1 VNTKQS
7 ETPAPTWNGARSIWL
22 TIVVLCFYVLAA
34 KMSLALLTPDGV
46 AVFWPAAGVA
56 AGTLVAIGASARWA
70 VVVATIA
77 ATIIAN
83 LMGDRNLS
91 GAVTFAICNAVEAV
105 LVAALVERYFGSP
118 FDLNRLSHVL
128 GLLGA
133 AAVAATIS
141 GIGGA
146 IGFAVFYDPR
156 VPIFRTWQNWFASD
170 ALGIITVAPLV
181 IGLVSMIREPP
192 RRKEVMEG
200 LAALVALIVISA
212 IVIVIPSGPWA
223 TVLLVALLFPILF
236 WIAAR
241 CGPLFAA
248 AATFT
253 VTLGI
258 VLATTIGIGNF
269 GGSGLAMTDRVFAA
283 RLGILAVALCSL
295 VFAAL
300 FTERR
305 SQASELAETSARLQE
320 ALTASSALTFMW
332 NVTTGSLQRSSN
344 AAQVLGFDPQKAF
357 GASSF
362 LAQVHEEDRE
372 RLRMLVRRLAP
383 ELPSYSTT
391 FRFSCLDGREI
402 WLQETAEAQF
412 DGIGRMVVLKGFT
425 LDVTA
430 RKHYEDQK
438 QSLKMA

>member
-1 VNTKQS
+1 
-7 ETPAPTWNGARSIWL
+7 
-22 TIVVLCFYVLAA
+22 
-34 KMSLALLTPDGV
+34 MSLALLTPDGV

-70 VVVATIA
+70 VVTATIA

-91 GAVTFAICNAVEAV
+91 GAVTFALCNAVEAV
-105 LVAALVERYFGSP
+105 LVATLVERYLGSP
-118 FDLNRLSHVL
+118 FDLKRLSHVL

-133 AAVAATIS
+133 AVVAATIS
-141 GIGGA
+141 GIDGA

-156 VPIFRTWQNWFASD
+156 VPIFKTWQNWFASD
-170 ALGIITVAPLV
+170 GLGIITVAPLV

-192 RRKEVMEG
+192 RRSEVMEG

-212 IVIVIPSGPWA
+212 TVIVLPSGPWA

-248 AATFT
+248 AATFI

-269 GGSGLAMTDRVFAA
+269 GSSGLDMADRVFAA

-295 VFAAL
+295 VLAAL
-300 FTERR
+300 FAERR
-305 SQASELAETSARLQE
+305 SQASELTESRARLQE
-320 ALTASSALTFMW
+320 ALTASGAVTFMW
-332 NVTTGSLQRSSN
+332 DVNTDSLQRSSN
-344 AAQVLGFDPQKAF
+344 AAQVLGFDTQKSF
-357 GASSF
+357 GASNF
-362 LAQVHEEDRE
+362 LAHVHEGDRE
-372 RLRMLVRRLAP
+372 QLRQLVRRLAP
-383 ELPSYSTT
+383 EPPYYSTT
-391 FRFSCLDGREI
+391 FRFSCPDGREI
-402 WLQETAEAQF
+402 WLEETAKAQF
-412 DGIGRMVVLKGFT
+412 DGIGRMVALKGFT
-425 LDVTA
+425 LDITA
-430 RKHYEDQK
+430 RKHYEDHK
-438 QSLKMA
+438 QSLNKA